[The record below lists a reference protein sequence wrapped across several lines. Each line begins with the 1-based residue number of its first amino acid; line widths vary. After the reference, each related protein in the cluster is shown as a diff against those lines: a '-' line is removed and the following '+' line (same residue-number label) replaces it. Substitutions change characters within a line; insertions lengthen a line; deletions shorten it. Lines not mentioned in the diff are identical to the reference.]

1 MLNSVVIDAEHGT
14 IDSPLHPSQVQVYPW
29 VPGALALMN
38 SRHFG
43 LAIAT
48 NQPAAA
54 KGKTTRQNLE
64 QVHMTVVN
72 AAEKAGGKI
81 LSSHICFHRSEDGC
95 ECRKPKPGL
104 LLAAITQNPG
114 FDLNKSWMVGDG
126 VMDIRAGQL
135 AGLKTAF
142 VGSKKW
148 DARRVF
154 EQMEL
159 EPTIWVENV
168 MEFAEYL
175 ASTVSA
181 DKFEST
187 TP

>member
-1 MLNSVVIDAEHGT
+1 
-14 IDSPLHPSQVQVYPW
+14 
-29 VPGALALMN
+29 VPRALTLLN

-64 QVHMTVVN
+64 QVHEAVLN
-72 AAEKAGGKI
+72 AAQSTGAKI
-81 LSSHICFHRSEDGC
+81 LSSHICFHRHEDGC

-104 LLAAITQNPG
+104 LLDAISRNPG
-114 FDLNKSWMVGDG
+114 FDLNRSWMVGDG
-126 VMDIRAGQL
+126 IHDIRAGQL

-154 EQMEL
+154 EQAEL
-159 EPTIWVENV
+159 EPTLWVENL

-175 ASTVSA
+175 I
-181 DKFEST
+181 
-187 TP
+187 